1 MTYVL
6 LHSIAMLSSWTWK
19 ELLVPQLMQG
29 SIFIEH
35 SIKVLAPFRDAS
47 LNMDAEVYGFKR
59 RENILVPEIVT
70 SKPEGLPCRVAGIS
84 VGSTVNLKELIVAK
98 T

>member
-1 MTYVL
+1 MVQIWRRLMTYVL

-70 SKPEGLPCRVAGIS
+70 SKPEGLPDPCRYS
-84 VGSTVNLKELIVAK
+84 QEWLLL
-98 T
+98 